1 MSIRLRLTLIYT
13 IILGLT
19 LALFSLLL
27 YFSQSRFFLLSSH
40 DKLINQAALIAEAMQ
55 SRSQVGEVSTPDQP
69 PIANVPEKP
78 EPRLETYYIQ
88 IRDQQGEITERSANL
103 AQVTLPL
110 SAAGLNAVQH
120 GEGWLETIVLGNERL
135 LIYSRPVSDTQEAQ
149 KIVQVALS
157 LAHVDEGQGFMR
169 NVLIAINSV
178 LIVAAFGTGWI
189 LAGITLR
196 PIHRLT
202 QTAQAIGAKRDF
214 ARRVEHTGPNDEIG
228 QLASTFNTMLTELQA
243 AYMQVEQ
250 TLGAQRRFVA
260 DASHELRTPLTTL
273 RGNIGLLRRKPPISA
288 ADQAD
293 VLQDMVDETE
303 RLMRLVNNLLV
314 LARADA
320 KKSLRSKPVAVQPL
334 LEDVCRQIRHLNLQQ
349 TIVCQSNAASA
360 IKGDADALKQILLAL
375 LDNALKYTPINTTI
389 TITTTDTDD
398 HVIIRL
404 ADNGP
409 GIDPT
414 LLPHIFDRFYRGNV
428 ARTGDGAG
436 LGLAIAKELTEAQQ
450 GTITVQSQAGQ
461 GSVFTLTFPKES
473 LPADRVAYP
482 PAR

>member
-1 MSIRLRLTLIYT
+1 VSIRLRLTLIYT
-13 IILGLT
+13 TILGLT

-27 YFSQSRFFLLSSH
+27 YFGQSHSFLLFFQ
-40 DKLINQAALIAEAMQ
+40 DKLVNRAALIAEAMQ
-55 SRSQVGEVSTPDQP
+55 SQSPVGGVSTPDQP
-69 PIANVPEKP
+69 PIADAPKP
-78 EPRLETYYIQ
+78 KHFETYYTQ
-88 IRDQQGEITERSANL
+88 IRDLQGEVTSRSANL
-103 AQVTLPL
+103 ADVTLPL
-110 SAAGLNAVQH
+110 SKNGLNAVQH
-120 GEGWLETIVLGNERL
+120 GEAWLETIALDNERL
-135 LIYSRPVSDTQEAQ
+135 LIYSRPVSDTQAAQ

-157 LAHVDEGQGFMR
+157 LAPVDDGQGVLR
-169 NVLIAINSV
+169 DVLIAINSV
-178 LIVAAFGTGWI
+178 LIVAAFGIGWV

-202 QTAQAIGAKRDF
+202 QTVQAIGAKRDF

-228 QLASTFNTMLTELQA
+228 QLASTFNMMLSELQA

-250 TLGAQRRFVA
+250 TLEVQRRFVA

-273 RGNIGLLRRKPPISA
+273 RGNIGLLRREPPISA

-320 KKSLRSKPVAVQPL
+320 KKPLRSGPVAVQPL
-334 LEDVCRQIRHLNLQQ
+334 LEDVCRQIQLLNLQR

-375 LDNALKYTPINTTI
+375 LDNAVKHTPINTTI
-389 TITTTDTDD
+389 TITTIDTADQ
-398 HVIIRL
+398 VIICL

-409 GIDPT
+409 GIEPA
-414 LLPHIFDRFYRGNV
+414 LLPHIFDRFYRGDV

-450 GTITVQSQAGQ
+450 GTIAVQSRAGQ
-461 GSVFTLTFPKES
+461 GCMFTLAFPKEP
-473 LPADRVAYP
+473 LPPDRAACP
-482 PAR
+482 PAQ

>member
-13 IILGLT
+13 IILALT
-19 LALFSLLL
+19 LTLFSLLL
-27 YFSQSRFFLLSSH
+27 YFGQSGAIFFSTQ
-40 DKLINQAALIAEAMQ
+40 DKLINQAALIAEAIQ
-55 SRSQVGEVSTPDQP
+55 SQSQAQSHVGEMSTPAQP
-69 PIANVPEKP
+69 SIANLPEKP
-78 EPRLETYYIQ
+78 ASRFEIYYIQ
-88 IRDQQGEITERSANL
+88 IRDQQGEITERSDNL

-110 SAAGLNAVQH
+110 SAAGLNAVQQ
-120 GEGWLETIVLGNERL
+120 GKGWVETIVLDDQRL
-135 LIYSRPVSDTQEAQ
+135 LIYSRPVSDAQGAQ
-149 KIVQVALS
+149 KILQVAYS
-157 LAHVDEGQGFMR
+157 LALIDEGQGVLR
-169 NVLIAINSV
+169 NVLIVINSV
-178 LIVAAFGTGWI
+178 LIVAAFGIGWL

-214 ARRVEHTGPNDEIG
+214 AHRVEHVGPNDEVG
-228 QLASTFNTMLTELQA
+228 QLASTFNMMLSELQA
-243 AYMQVEQ
+243 AYVQVEQ
-250 TLGAQRRFVA
+250 TLEVQRRFVA

-273 RGNIGLLRRKPPISA
+273 RGNIGLLRREPPISA
-288 ADQAD
+288 TDRAD

-320 KKSLRSKPVAVQPL
+320 KRALRSEPVAVRPL
-334 LEDVCRQIRHLNLQQ
+334 LEDVCRQIQPLSLQRS
-349 TIVCQSNAASA
+349 IVYQSDTAAA

-375 LDNALKYTPINTTI
+375 LDNALKHTPINTAVTI
-389 TITTTDTDD
+389 TASDTDD

-414 LLPHIFDRFYRGNV
+414 LLPHICDRFYRGDV

-450 GTITVQSQAGQ
+450 GTITIQSQPGQ
-461 GSVFTLTFPKES
+461 GSVFTLTFPKE
-473 LPADRVAYP
+473 
-482 PAR
+482 

>member
-1 MSIRLRLTLIYT
+1 VSIRLRLTLTYT

-19 LALFSLLL
+19 LALFSLLV
-27 YFSQSRFFLLSSH
+27 YFSQSQFFLVSSQ
-40 DKLINQAALIAEAMQ
+40 DKLINQAALIAEAVQ
-55 SRSQVGEVSTPDQP
+55 SRPQVGEVSTPDQP

-78 EPRLETYYIQ
+78 ASRFETYYIQ
-88 IRDQQGEITERSANL
+88 IRDQQGKIIERSANL

-120 GEGWLETIVLGNERL
+120 GEGWLEAIVLDNERL

-157 LAHVDEGQGFMR
+157 LAPIDDGQGVMR
-169 NVLIAINSV
+169 NVLIVINSV
-178 LIVAAFGTGWI
+178 LIVAAFGIGWI

-214 ARRVEHTGPNDEIG
+214 ARRVEHIGPNDEIG
-228 QLASTFNTMLTELQA
+228 QLASTFNMMLSELQA

-250 TLGAQRRFVA
+250 TLEIQRRFVA

-273 RGNIGLLRRKPPISA
+273 RGNIGLLRRKPPIGT

-293 VLQDMVDETE
+293 VSQDMVDEIE

-320 KKSLRSKPVAVQPL
+320 KKPLRSEPVAVQPL
-334 LEDVCRQIRHLNLQQ
+334 LEDVCRQTQLLDLQR

-360 IKGDADALKQILLAL
+360 IKGDADALKQVLLAL
-375 LDNALKYTPINTTI
+375 LDNALKHTPINTTI
-389 TITTTDTDD
+389 TITTTDTTD

-404 ADNGP
+404 ADDGP
-409 GIDPT
+409 GIEPT

-428 ARTGDGAG
+428 ARVGDGAG

-473 LPADRVAYP
+473 LPPDQVAYP
-482 PAR
+482 PVR

>member
-1 MSIRLRLTLIYT
+1 VSIRLRLTLIYT

-19 LALFSLLL
+19 LALFSLLV
-27 YFSQSRFFLLSSH
+27 YFSQSQFFLLSSQ

-55 SRSQVGEVSTPDQP
+55 SRSHVGGVSTPDQP

-78 EPRLETYYIQ
+78 GPGFETYYIQ
-88 IRDQQGEITERSANL
+88 IRDQQGEIIERSANL

-120 GEGWLETIVLGNERL
+120 GEGWLETVVLDNERL
-135 LIYSRPVSDTQEAQ
+135 LIYSRPVSDAQEGQ

-157 LAHVDEGQGFMR
+157 LAPIDEGRGVMR
-169 NVLIAINSV
+169 NVLIVINSV
-178 LIVAAFGTGWI
+178 LIAAAFGIGWI
-189 LAGITLR
+189 LAGITLW
-196 PIHRLT
+196 PIHRIT
-202 QTAQAIGAKRDF
+202 QTARAIGAKRDF
-214 ARRVEHTGPNDEIG
+214 ARRVEYTGPNDEIG
-228 QLASTFNTMLTELQA
+228 QLASTFNTMLTKLQA

-250 TLGAQRRFVA
+250 TLEAQRRFVA

-273 RGNIGLLRRKPPISA
+273 RGNIGLLQRKPPISA

-320 KKSLRSKPVAVQPL
+320 KKPLRSEPVAVQPL
-334 LEDVCRQIRHLNLQQ
+334 LEDVCRQIQPLNLQR

-375 LDNALKYTPINTTI
+375 LDNALKHTPINTTI
-389 TITTTDTDD
+389 TITTTDTVDY
-398 HVIIRL
+398 VIIRL

-450 GTITVQSQAGQ
+450 GTITVQSQTGQ

-473 LPADRVAYP
+473 LSPDRMAYP

>member
-13 IILGLT
+13 IILALT
-19 LALFSLLL
+19 LTLFSLLL
-27 YFSQSRFFLLSSH
+27 YFGQSGAFFFSTQ
-40 DKLINQAALIAEAMQ
+40 DKLINQAAFIAETMQ
-55 SRSQVGEVSTPDQP
+55 SRSQVGEVPAQP
-69 PIANVPEKP
+69 SIANLPEGLP
-78 EPRLETYYIQ
+78 PVFETYYIQ
-88 IRDQQGEITERSANL
+88 IRSRQGEVAERSANL
-103 AQVTLPL
+103 ADVTLPL
-110 SAAGLNAVQH
+110 GAAGLNAVQQ
-120 GEGWLETIVLGNERL
+120 GKGWVETIVLDNQRL
-135 LIYSRPVSDTQEAQ
+135 LIYSRPVSDAQGAQ
-149 KIVQVALS
+149 KILQVAVS
-157 LAHVDEGQGFMR
+157 LAPIDEGQGVLR
-169 NVLIAINSV
+169 NVLIVINSV
-178 LIVAAFGTGWI
+178 LIVAAFGIGWL

-214 ARRVEHTGPNDEIG
+214 ARRVEHVGPNDEVG
-228 QLASTFNTMLTELQA
+228 QLASTFNMMLSELQA
-243 AYMQVEQ
+243 AYVQVEQ
-250 TLGAQRRFVA
+250 TLEVQRRFVA

-273 RGNIGLLRRKPPISA
+273 RGNIGLLQCEPPISA
-288 ADQAD
+288 VDQAD

-320 KKSLRSKPVAVQPL
+320 KKPLRSEPVAVQPL
-334 LEDVCRQIRHLNLQQ
+334 IEDVCRQIQLLSLQRP
-349 TIVCQSNAASA
+349 IVCQSNVTSA

-375 LDNALKYTPINTTI
+375 LDNVHKHTPVDTTVTI
-389 TITTTDTDD
+389 TASDTDD

-414 LLPHIFDRFYRGNV
+414 LLPHIFDRFYRGDV
-428 ARTGDGAG
+428 ARTGNGAG

-450 GTITVQSQAGQ
+450 GTITIQSQPGQ

-473 LPADRVAYP
+473 LPP
-482 PAR
+482 PSSLPL